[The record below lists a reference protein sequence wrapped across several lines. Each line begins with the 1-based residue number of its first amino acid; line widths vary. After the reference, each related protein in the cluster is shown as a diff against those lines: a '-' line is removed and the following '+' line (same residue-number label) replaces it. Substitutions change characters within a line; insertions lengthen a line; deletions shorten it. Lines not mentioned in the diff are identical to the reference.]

1 MASTMGTTPGPSQ
14 DYYTQ
19 VLGQLGSNNPQVG
32 LQAAELA
39 QAGPAAAGA
48 GLQMAGYQAQMGL
61 IGPEMQQ
68 QDAYQG
74 QMAGFQLGQ
83 LGIQNQQTGLSQQG
97 TTQSYQTT
105 QQQNAITQQQEALG
119 YHNEQQGLQGSLAA
133 SGALN
138 TMGSK
143 QQQGTAAEQYAWQQQ
158 ELQGQEALEAG
169 NYDRAQQNYALIGKA
184 NGLSQ
189 QEVYSR
195 LQNAYAQNADTGAS
209 SLDSLVAQ
217 AGGALSNVTQ
227 DVGGAL
233 ANYGIYA
240 GLNTTGVLGKS

>member
-1 MASTMGTTPGPSQ
+1 MSSTMGTVPSGQQ

-19 VLGQLGSNNPQVG
+19 VLGELGSNNSATG
-32 LQAAELA
+32 LQAAEMA
-39 QAGPAAAGA
+39 QAAPAAAGA
-48 GLQMAGYQAQMGL
+48 GLQFAGYQAQMGL
-61 IGPEMQQ
+61 LGPEMQQ
-68 QDAYQG
+68 QDAYQS

-119 YHNEQQGLQGSLAA
+119 FHNSQENLQGSLAA

-138 TMGSK
+138 THGST
-143 QQQGTAAEQYAWQQQ
+143 QQQGTLAEQYQWQQQ

-195 LQNAYAQNADTGAS
+195 LQNAYAQNADTAAS

-233 ANYGIYA
+233 ANYGLLA
-240 GLNTTGVLGKS
+240 GLNTHGILGG

>member
-1 MASTMGTTPGPSQ
+1 MGTVPSGQQ

-19 VLGQLGSNNPQVG
+19 VLGQLSSNNPSVG
-32 LQAAELA
+32 LQAAE
-39 QAGPAAAGA
+39 QATVAPQTATA
-48 GLQMAGYQAQMGL
+48 GLQFAGYQAQMGL
-61 IGPEMQQ
+61 LGPEMQQ
-68 QDAYQG
+68 QDAYQS

-105 QQQNAITQQQEALG
+105 QQQCTL
-119 YHNEQQGLQGSLAA
+119 
-133 SGALN
+133 
-138 TMGSK
+138 
-143 QQQGTAAEQYAWQQQ
+143 AEQYQWQQQ

-195 LQNAYAQNADTGAS
+195 LQNAYAQNADTAAS

-233 ANYGIYA
+233 ANYGLLA
-240 GLNTTGVLGKS
+240 GLNTTGILGG

>member
-1 MASTMGTTPGPSQ
+1 MASTMGTVPSGTT

-19 VLGQLGSNNPQVG
+19 VMGQLSSSNPQQG

-48 GLQMAGYQAQMGL
+48 GLQFAGYQAQMGL
-61 IGPEMQQ
+61 VGPEMQQ
-68 QDAYQG
+68 QDAYQ
-74 QMAGFQLGQ
+74 QQEAGFSLGQ
-83 LGIQNQQTGLSQQG
+83 LGIQNQQTGLSEAG

-105 QQQNAITQQQEALG
+105 EAQNKVTEQQQALN
-119 YHNEQQGLQGSLAA
+119 YANSQAGLQGSLAA

-138 TMGSK
+138 TEGSK
-143 QQQGTAAEQYAWQQQ
+143 RQQGTLAEQYQWEQQD
-158 ELQGQEALEAG
+158 LKGQEALEAG
-169 NYDRAQQNYALIGKA
+169 NYDRAQQNDALIGKA

-195 LQNAYAQNADTGAS
+195 LQNAYAQNADSAAGS
-209 SLDSLVAQ
+209 IDQLVGQ

-233 ANYGIYA
+233 ANYGLLA
-240 GLNTTGVLGKS
+240 GLNTTGILGK

>member
-1 MASTMGTTPGPSQ
+1 MSSTMGTVPSGSQ

-19 VLGQLGSNNPQVG
+19 VMAQLNSSNPQQG

-39 QAGPAAAGA
+39 QAAPAAAGA
-48 GLQMAGYQAQMGL
+48 GLQFAGYQAQMGL
-61 IGPEMQQ
+61 VGPEMQQ
-68 QDAYQG
+68 QDAYQQ

-83 LGIQNQQTGLSQQG
+83 LGIQNQQTGLSEQG
-97 TTQSYQTT
+97 TQQSYQTT
-105 QQQNAITQQQEALG
+105 EQQNAITQQQEALG
-119 YHNEQQGLQGSLAA
+119 YHNSQTNLQGSLAA

-138 TMGSK
+138 TEGSK
-143 QQQGTAAEQYAWQQQ
+143 QQQGTLAQQYEWQQE

-169 NYDRAQQNYALIGKA
+169 NNARAQQNYALIGKA

-195 LQNAYAQNADTGAS
+195 LQNAYAQNADTAGS
-209 SLDSLVAQ
+209 SIDSLVAQ

-233 ANYGIYA
+233 ANYGLMA
-240 GLNTTGVLGKS
+240 GLNTSGVLGS